1 MKKAKRV
8 LSSVLVILMVF
19 AVIPLTA
26 SAATNTGKCGPNLTW
41 TLDTETGELTA
52 IIIFGRPKFFGLIG
66 KQEDIIIPW
75 KDIKVIGPET
85 VLVSSDSAKFAAL
98 LG

>member
-1 MKKAKRV
+1 MRCRIDELKNKQV
-8 LSSVLVILMVF
+8 VCVNDGFILGYISDVE
-19 AVIPLTA
+19 
-26 SAATNTGKCGPNLTW
+26 
-41 TLDTETGELTA
+41 LDTDSGDLTA

-75 KDIKVIGPET
+75 KEIKVIGPET
-85 VLVSSDSAKFAAL
+85 VLVNSDSAKFATL

>member
-1 MKKAKRV
+1 MDDMERNNQKFESMDEISDIIDMG
-8 LSSVLVILMVF
+8 LDL
-19 AVIPLTA
+19 
-26 SAATNTGKCGPNLTW
+26 SAATSFEGGEY
-41 TLDTETGELTA
+41 DAETGELTA

>member
-1 MKKAKRV
+1 MFVGTVGSMRCRIDELKNKQVVCVKDGF
-8 LSSVLVILMVF
+8 ILGYISDVE
-19 AVIPLTA
+19 
-26 SAATNTGKCGPNLTW
+26 
-41 TLDTETGELTA
+41 LDTETGELTA

>member
-1 MKKAKRV
+1 MRCRIDELKNKQV
-8 LSSVLVILMVF
+8 VCVNDGFILGYISDVE
-19 AVIPLTA
+19 
-26 SAATNTGKCGPNLTW
+26 
-41 TLDTETGELTA
+41 LDTETGELTA
-52 IIIFGRPKFFGLIG
+52 IIIFGRPKFFSLIG

>member
-1 MKKAKRV
+1 MRCRIDELKNKQV
-8 LSSVLVILMVF
+8 VCVNDGFILGYISDVE
-19 AVIPLTA
+19 
-26 SAATNTGKCGPNLTW
+26 
-41 TLDTETGELTA
+41 LDTETGELTA

-66 KQEDIIIPW
+66 KQEDINIPW